1 MSIVPY
7 QIVSRNTH
15 IPTLQEMEP
24 INTIEGGDLQSA
36 AFSTI
41 YGGNWLADMQFN
53 GPIDP
58 TYVNYS
64 RDNSL
69 NMQSAGPFNDAFA
82 DLDLNFPTDMQPP
95 GQFAD
100 SFVDPSLNGPTYIQ
114 PPGQFNQALVD
125 QSQTIPTYMQ
135 SDRQF
140 TQPFVD
146 QSQTI
151 PAHMQS
157 PGQFTGASVD
167 QSPNLPTHMQPAGQ
181 SILTSPDQ
189 GRDTPTNIQGIGQLT
204 TNATNQS
211 RNVSTNIQPL
221 GQHTQAPINHGGNTT
236 TNVPPDGQ
244 ATLAPAPYGGN
255 GNKTMEA
262 TRSSPASAQ
271 GRKKDPAIV
280 EDKDIERS
288 AGEYNFSYDEIRI
301 LKDYANARLKG
312 IETSEPEDAP
322 SRYIISR
329 FEQVRRTYPQQATW
343 PYDIPKEKIIRL
355 LPGQKRQDRAP
366 VKSHDSACK
375 KRREELDARFQE
387 SRQWEGPPPPTP
399 SQTHQDKSTTPSSSS
414 LLPTLTLS
422 EHVNHWPFHQNQPKE
437 ERPFILPNLNHWPA
451 FAPIIC
457 HPLVRAL
464 ELHAGRKDPFS
475 NEEFKGYTIPV
486 ANYKARIP
494 QFPAPADSTSTPE
507 AEFMPQGYAMTEE
520 LRREIEQR
528 IVMHMKIRWGMD
540 DAEDDIVQKAR
551 SGELVREDL
560 SELNKKERNWRYRM
574 VYWVEKWGL
583 GGVQGSELSE
593 DCTISDALQFKA
605 CWSRVSS

>member
-24 INTIEGGDLQSA
+24 INTIEGGDLHSA

-53 GPIDP
+53 GHVDP

-69 NMQSAGPFNDAFA
+69 NMQPPGQFPDAFA
-82 DLDLNFPTDMQPP
+82 D
-95 GQFAD
+95 
-100 SFVDPSLNGPTYIQ
+100 PSLNVPTYIQ
-114 PPGQFNQALVD
+114 PPGPFTDTFTDPSLNVPPDMQPPGPLTQALVD
-125 QSQTIPTYMQ
+125 QSQTIPTHMQ
-135 SDRQF
+135 SAGQF
-140 TQPFVD
+140 TQPGIN
-146 QSQTI
+146 QSQII
-151 PAHMQS
+151 P
-157 PGQFTGASVD
+157 T
-167 QSPNLPTHMQPAGQ
+167 NMQPPGQ
-181 SILTSPDQ
+181 SILTSLDQ
-189 GRDTPTNIQGIGQLT
+189 GRNTPANIQGIGQFT
-204 TNATNQS
+204 TTATNQS

-236 TNVPPDGQ
+236 TNAPADGQ

-262 TRSSPASAQ
+262 TKSSSASAQ

-366 VKSHDSACK
+366 VKSHHSACE

-387 SRQWEGPPPPTP
+387 SRRWEDPPPPTP
-399 SQTHQDKSTTPSSSS
+399 SQKHQNKSTMPSSSS
-414 LLPTLTLS
+414 LLPTLTPS
-422 EHVNHWPFHQNQPKE
+422 EHINHWPFHQNQPKE
-437 ERPFILPNLNHWPA
+437 DRPFILPNLNHWPA

-464 ELHAGRKDPFS
+464 ELHAGREDPFR
-475 NEEFKGYTIPV
+475 NEVFKGYTIPV

-494 QFPAPADSTSTPE
+494 QFPAPADSTATPE
-507 AEFMPQGYAMTEE
+507 ADFMPQGYAMTEE

-528 IVMHMKIRWGMD
+528 IVMHMKLRWKMD

-560 SELNKKERNWRYRM
+560 WELNKKERNWRYRM

-593 DCTISDALQFKA
+593 DCTISDAVQLT
-605 CWSRVSS
+605 RVPVGVDNLLERY